1 MTLQKLAQF
10 FASDGYSFYLR
21 RQLIMSFR
29 ALLLTVIAALLLL
42 PPAVMAQPPAN
53 LHHAWDDLLKKYVS
67 TDGAVNYRSF
77 KSDRAQLEAYLKSLA
92 ANPPAASWKRT
103 DQMAYWIN
111 AYNAVTVKAVLD
123 HYPLKSIRD
132 IDGGKVWEKPAITIG
147 GKSYSLNNIEH
158 DMLRKNFNDP
168 RIHFAVNCASASCP
182 KLINEAFSAEK
193 LEAQLHAATKYFI
206 NDASRNKISANNLQL
221 SAIFDWYKQDFM
233 AKGTLV
239 DFLNQYSATR
249 ISPGASISYLQY
261 DWSLNE

>member
-29 ALLLTVIAALLLL
+29 ALLLTIIAAVLFL
-42 PPAVMAQPPAN
+42 PSTVLAQPPAN
-53 LHHAWDDLLKKYVS
+53 LHKPWDELLKKYVS
-67 TDGAVNYRSF
+67 AAGTVNYQSF
-77 KSDRAQLEAYLKSLA
+77 KNDRAKLEAYLKSLTT
-92 ANPPAASWKRT
+92 NPPAESWKRA

-123 HYPLKSIRD
+123 HYPLKSIKD

-158 DMLRKNFNDP
+158 DMLRKKFSDP

-182 KLINEAFSAEK
+182 KLINEAFTAEK
-193 LEAQLHAATKYFI
+193 LEAQLNAVAKGFI
-206 NDASRNKISANNLQL
+206 NDASRNKISSNNLQL
-221 SAIFDWYKQDFM
+221 SAIFDWYKGDFTT
-233 AKGTLV
+233 KGTLI

-249 ISPGASISYLQY
+249 ISSGASISFLPY